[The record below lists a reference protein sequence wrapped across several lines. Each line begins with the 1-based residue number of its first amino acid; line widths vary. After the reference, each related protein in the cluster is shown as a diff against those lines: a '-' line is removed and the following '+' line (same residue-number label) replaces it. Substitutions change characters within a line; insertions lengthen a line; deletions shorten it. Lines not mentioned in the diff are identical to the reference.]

1 MEHIGQMS
9 LYSNAKIDGSNV
21 KTGLLTAFDG
31 GRVRTQKELQHWIYR
46 CYFIH
51 AEPTY
56 LVTEWN
62 TDRLTLSM
70 IIIILIL
77 VQYAVSSL
85 NLQLIRVM
93 KHV

>member
-1 MEHIGQMS
+1 MEHIGQMP

-21 KTGLLTAFDG
+21 KNGLLTAFDG
-31 GRVRTQKELQHWIYR
+31 VCVRTQKEFQHWIYR

-62 TDRLTLSM
+62 TNRLTLSM
-70 IIIILIL
+70 IMIRLIL

-85 NLQLIRVM
+85 NLQLIGVM
-93 KHV
+93 EHV